1 MLISGAIFADI
12 GLENFSL
19 RLLKSP
25 DACSCDYDVV
35 NSVCLVFF
43 FSSRWNCLFKYI
55 LCAYAI
61 SGFRWM
67 KLRW

>member
-25 DACSCDYDVV
+25 DAYSCDYDVV
-35 NSVCLVFF
+35 NAACLVFF
-43 FSSRWNCLFKYI
+43 FFFFPLDGIVYLSIFFVLMLY
-55 LCAYAI
+55 LDL
-61 SGFRWM
+61 GG
-67 KLRW
+67 